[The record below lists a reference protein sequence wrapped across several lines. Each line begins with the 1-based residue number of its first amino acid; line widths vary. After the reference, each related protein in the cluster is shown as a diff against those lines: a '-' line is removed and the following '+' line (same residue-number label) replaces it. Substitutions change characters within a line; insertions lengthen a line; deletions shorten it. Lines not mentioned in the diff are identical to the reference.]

1 MAIDTTIWDADLD
14 AMIADLPVSVLFD
27 GQTVPCSKTVLSA
40 DDRAADSGLLED
52 YVFSLHS
59 SAADWAEGEPEI
71 GDLITIDSTEY
82 RVLRSASDTVG
93 LRLDM
98 GAKYTNR

>member
-14 AMIADLPVSVLFD
+14 AMINDLPVSAVFVD
-27 GQTVPCSKTVLSA
+27 QTVVCNKTVLSA
-40 DDRAADSGLLED
+40 DDRAADAGLLED

-59 SAADWAEGEPEI
+59 SSADWTEGEPEI
-71 GDLITIDSTEY
+71 GDLITIDSAEY
-82 RVLRSASDTVG
+82 RVLRKSGDVVG

-98 GAKYTNR
+98 GAKYTSR

>member
-14 AMIADLPVSVLFD
+14 AMIADLPVNAVLD
-27 GQTVPCSKTVLSA
+27 DQTVVCSKTVLSA
-40 DDRAADSGLLED
+40 DDRAADAGLLED

-59 SAADWAEGEPEI
+59 SAADWTEGLPEI

-82 RVLRSASDTVG
+82 RVLRIVSDTVG

-98 GAKYTNR
+98 GAKYTSR